1 MSDPIFT
8 ENGSVQVRL
17 DTGVEITFAPTGDG
31 FYRISVDDPTG
42 AHYSVPAT
50 GEDMRAIRDATGMLT
65 YNALKAAG
73 RALDQVENLLEPQ
86 A

>member
-42 AHYSVPAT
+42 AHYSLPAT
-50 GEDMRAIRDATGMLT
+50 GEDVRAIREATGML
-65 YNALKAAG
+65 AL
-73 RALDQVENLLEPQ
+73 RNLLSVGE
-86 A
+86 AA